1 MIDYAKKIEQ
11 AKQEAVKAL
20 NSEINKMESSTYN
33 IMLKVIDDTFDVK
46 AGSIVEDKDFVDKL
60 NQMTADVI
68 NLIQKAPEFKGP
80 VSKFVKRMDN
90 ISDGIS
96 SFQQQ
101 VNGIT
106 VPAFETAKNTVIDET
121 INQMLGNG
129 LNQNFVQPLRNLI
142 YQNVTSGLSLS
153 QVKKQIK
160 EFIDGGKDTTGKLHR
175 YIDQTAQQAVDS
187 YSGAINK
194 KLLEIFNY
202 NGLLITGSLIDTS
215 SPQCR
220 YAIKELN
227 GKITRDNWSD
237 VVDHVGVK
245 YPLIPGTTFDNVPIN
260 RLHWGC
266 RHSFYPIIIKE
277 EVKPE
282 LSTVDQIK
290 LKNKTS
296 LKKLLKKGYE
306 LDEDIAKHMNPK
318 VKIKVGLPN
327 QSYYEGSKKTI
338 SIQENPL
345 DEFFKKKVMVHEQGH
360 AWHFNE
366 KIITQGKVDKKFK
379 KIYLTLQS
387 SIKGKENYIEYSL
400 ENLLNRYPDLRSRQ
414 ELTAFYDTLMGLTKG
429 RYGKGHPVNYM
440 EYGNNSEMEVFAHAV
455 EFYKL
460 KFNLY
465 DKLPIEIKQ
474 VYDTLANYIKE
485 II

>member
-80 VSKFVKRMDN
+80 VSKFVKRMDK

-106 VPAFETAKNTVIDET
+106 VPAFKTAKNTVIDET
-121 INQMLGNG
+121 ISQMLGNG

-194 KLLEIFNY
+194 KLLETFNY
-202 NGLLITGSLIDTS
+202 DGLLITGSLIDTS

-220 YAIKELN
+220 YAIKELD
-227 GKITRDNWSD
+227 GKITKKNWSD
-237 VVDHVGVK
+237 VVDHVGEK

-266 RHSFYPIIIKE
+266 RHSFYPIIIK
-277 EVKPE
+277 
-282 LSTVDQIK
+282 
-290 LKNKTS
+290 
-296 LKKLLKKGYE
+296 
-306 LDEDIAKHMNPK
+306 
-318 VKIKVGLPN
+318 
-327 QSYYEGSKKTI
+327 
-338 SIQENPL
+338 
-345 DEFFKKKVMVHEQGH
+345 KKK
-360 AWHFNE
+360 
-366 KIITQGKVDKKFK
+366 
-379 KIYLTLQS
+379 
-387 SIKGKENYIEYSL
+387 
-400 ENLLNRYPDLRSRQ
+400 
-414 ELTAFYDTLMGLTKG
+414 
-429 RYGKGHPVNYM
+429 
-440 EYGNNSEMEVFAHAV
+440 
-455 EFYKL
+455 
-460 KFNLY
+460 
-465 DKLPIEIKQ
+465 
-474 VYDTLANYIKE
+474 
-485 II
+485 